1 MESYKKR
8 FIVRELRSA
17 NNRKFAILGSG
28 IVSHLASKLLKE
40 TIILTKKRTDIF
52 LDNVFF
58 HDTIENRLM
67 LLLFGIDYTS
77 KHIPVSYYNDIDK
90 STVYEVTDEI
100 RYQIAREKMGDISKP
115 IVLSAMTESKPN
127 FTNLLF
133 DERLLKK
140 ELLRNTDC
148 VELFPD
154 SIIEQDD
161 CVLLYFDNDYIKV
174 DYLINTIPQPF
185 FNSLLSNELHSRSYQ
200 FNPLIFVTHKV
211 DDSIEDK
218 MIYSYNNCFWKR
230 IFVKNS
236 IECIEFNKEDWDE
249 QKFKSEFHYITE
261 YKVTEIPYGR
271 ISSVDVPDT
280 KRIKH
285 IGRFA
290 QWQHSITTEHV
301 INKLINLNV

>member
-8 FIVRELRSA
+8 LIVRELRSA

-40 TIILTKKRTDIF
+40 TIVLTKKRTDIF

-77 KHIPVSYYNDIDK
+77 KDIPVSYYNDIDK

-154 SIIEQDD
+154 NIIELDD
-161 CVLLYFDNDYIKV
+161 CVLLYFDNDCIKV

-185 FNSLLSNELHSRSYQ
+185 FNSLLSNQLHSRSYQ
-200 FNPLIFVTHKV
+200 FNP
-211 DDSIEDK
+211 
-218 MIYSYNNCFWKR
+218 
-230 IFVKNS
+230 
-236 IECIEFNKEDWDE
+236 
-249 QKFKSEFHYITE
+249 
-261 YKVTEIPYGR
+261 
-271 ISSVDVPDT
+271 PD
-280 KRIKH
+280 ICY
-285 IGRFA
+285 A
-290 QWQHSITTEHV
+290 
-301 INKLINLNV
+301 